1 MPNNN
6 EINGLSQILTSN
18 QGTIQTKEEINKFC
32 KLIKN
37 DITVNELSTKLEVST
52 YEILGLIELA
62 NTYGVEIAM
71 HNTAGEIGEIILT
84 KVPKRKAKK
93 VNKPLKDELIHT
105 QIAIVSDTHLGN
117 VRQQLHLLNKVY
129 EEVERREITTV
140 LHCGDLIDGDYRKIR
155 PEQEKYIFLRGF
167 DEFAGYVT
175 EYYPRITGT
184 KTHFILGSHD
194 ETMYKNGGASLQKW
208 IPQVRDDM
216 IFLGQDCGDIEINKI
231 KIHLDHPG
239 DGSSY
244 GVSYKLQK
252 RIENLEAGAKPKILL
267 VGHYHKNYYSCYRNV
282 HGFLVPCLCDMT
294 PFQMKK
300 GISNVMGAY
309 FLDIYADNQ
318 GNIEYLEPYPM
329 IFDYQDVWDEL
340 GKDKHKVKALRR

>member
-6 EINGLSQILTSN
+6 EINGLSQILRSGRRTLPS
-18 QGTIQTKEEINKFC
+18 KEEINKFC
-32 KLIKN
+32 KLVKN
-37 DITVNELSTKLEVST
+37 DITVNELSTKLGVST
-52 YEILGLIELA
+52 GEILGLVELA
-62 NTYGVEIAM
+62 NTYGIEIAT
-71 HNTAGEIGEIILT
+71 HCTAGEIGEIILT
-84 KVPKRKAKK
+84 KVPKRKVEK
-93 VNKPLKDELIHT
+93 VNKPPKEELNHT
-105 QIAIVSDTHLGN
+105 QIAVVSDTHLGN

-129 EEVERREITTV
+129 EEVERREITIV

-167 DEFAGYVT
+167 DEFAGYVA

-184 KTHFILGSHD
+184 KTYSILGSHD
-194 ETMYKNGGASLQKW
+194 ETLYKNGGASLQKW

-216 IFLGQDCGDIEINKI
+216 IFLGQDRGDIEINKV
-231 KIHLDHPG
+231 KITLEHPG

-244 GVSYKLQK
+244 GLSYKLQK
-252 RIENLEAGAKPKILL
+252 RIESLEAGDKPRILL

-282 HGFLVPCLCDMT
+282 HGILVPCLCDMT

-309 FLDIYADNQ
+309 FLDIYSDSK

-329 IFDYQDVWDEL
+329 IFDRKDVWDEV